1 MVWQPRRWTSCFTL
15 RFVICHGVETGD
27 QELFHKVKKLLL
39 FSIKLFAFF
48 KHLGYCL
55 HGDATV
61 FPLNSIQ
68 AMELVMH
75 FSSLG
80 SFHRFATVGNSIWS
94 LSCKLAAILVSLV
107 CVSEVNA
114 QAFRSRDYTFE
125 EGAVGAVGAAGVT
138 DHETSNGIASA
149 ADPNRVWYDV
159 EYNIPISSESQLG
172 SQQGTAVQTW
182 LASVQRDSAPLV
194 NTLGAFFRPDYVA
207 VNDSPADQG
216 NSTRALE
223 FGGGF
228 GESLIDEASSSGMR
242 GFVFDADSI
251 VANETIANTNFFAS
265 FSYLSQAWVKPVLDG
280 ARQVV
285 WSIGSEQGALGIT
298 SSGDWEVRG
307 LGPVGTLST
316 NIAVDENNWTHVAV
330 YRNGSEAIFYV
341 NGSVAAQGPNFFN
354 IWPDT
359 IYLGS
364 DEQQARNYSG
374 LIDDFSVSGFPNGEG
389 IDPAV
394 DLDYWT
400 DTTPIPDPLIL
411 GDVNFDSDV
420 NQTDYNIWS
429 ANVGFN
435 NGFGIGDFGTLNLG
449 DVDGNGRIDLL
460 DFNIIQ
466 REARA
471 LGNVLS
477 FTTVPEPGACLLLL
491 TGITCAMGVRRRT
504 DRTQRSDSI
513 ASPNRTGSKNSSR
526 YSFLLVILLGSLLTA
541 SNSQAAVIVAED
553 FKYDQPSKT
562 ELSGGDFTTGT
573 FAGGQN
579 GSLGFFDSDWG
590 SFGSGV
596 ILSGD
601 FPAGPQI
608 TPFLDDL
615 ETGMT
620 ESFFPGIGNGLTR
633 DYDLDPSVS
642 GNQTIYFAAKMK
654 VETAGTYDIIPGD
667 PNPDPADREGPVSA
681 LFSIFSNTAGGITDS
696 AVSFGLTGPAG
707 NGLTTEVFADLNGN
721 RVQGNAGAIAV
732 GTYHTVVGKLELNV
746 AGVGN
751 SADFDGS
758 GIVNGNDFMIW
769 QRNNGRTDS
778 PPQTEGN
785 FNGDANVDGQD
796 LAGWQAGY
804 GGPDGTP
811 DERLTVWLNPTGVET
826 SNDTVLTVEGD
837 VMTSLFD
844 TDVFSSI
851 LLFSDPDSGGAPKR
865 PHYYD
870 DLAIG
875 TTWNDV
881 VTVDIPRLTLEV
893 NTNTGLVQIINNTS
907 ETLDIS
913 AYEILSDSG
922 SLDPNALLGAGWDS
936 LAQQGEAGWVENN
949 PTTDRLTESNFQPNT
964 TKTFNPSD
972 IVSLGN
978 AFDTSGSQDLVARWQ
993 VLEGNDSLLNLFDI
1007 SYVTTSSTVAS
1018 IPEPTTLALIALSML
1033 VLGIGRKV

>member
-1 MVWQPRRWTSCFTL
+1 
-15 RFVICHGVETGD
+15 
-27 QELFHKVKKLLL
+27 
-39 FSIKLFAFF
+39 
-48 KHLGYCL
+48 
-55 HGDATV
+55 
-61 FPLNSIQ
+61 
-68 AMELVMH
+68 MH
-75 FSSLG
+75 FSSPD
-80 SFHRFATVGNSIWS
+80 SFHRFTTHCNKHFSLACKLGVILIS
-94 LSCKLAAILVSLV
+94 LSCVHEA
-107 CVSEVNA
+107 NA
-114 QAFRSRDYTFE
+114 QAFRSRLYTFE
-125 EGAVGAVGAAGVT
+125 EGSVGTVGGAGVT
-138 DHETSNGIASA
+138 DHETSNGIASDD
-149 ADPNRVWYDV
+149 DPNRVWYDV
-159 EYNIPISSESQLG
+159 FYKIPDSSESQLG
-172 SQQGTAVQTW
+172 SVQGTPVQTW
-182 LASVQRDSAPLV
+182 LSTVQRNSAPLV
-194 NTLGAFFRPDYVA
+194 NTFGASFRPDYVA

-216 NSTRALE
+216 NSTRALS

-228 GESLIDEASSSGMR
+228 GESLIDQASTAGMR
-242 GFVFDADSI
+242 GFVFDADA
-251 VANETIANTNFFAS
+251 VAANENISNTNFFAS

-298 SSGDWEVRG
+298 SSGNWEVRA

-316 NIAVDENNWTHVAV
+316 NIAVDENAWTHVAI

-354 IWPDT
+354 IWPDA
-359 IYLGS
+359 IYLGA
-364 DEQQARNYSG
+364 DEQQQRNYSG
-374 LIDDFSVSGFPNGEG
+374 LIDDFSISGFPNGEG
-389 IDPAV
+389 IAPAV
-394 DLDYWT
+394 DLDYWR

-429 ANVGFN
+429 SNVGFN
-435 NGFGIGDFGTLNLG
+435 NGFGIGDFGTLNMG
-449 DVDGNGRIDLL
+449 DVDGNGRIDLV

-466 REARA
+466 REARE
-471 LGNVLS
+471 LGNVLV
-477 FTTVPEPGACLLLL
+477 FGAVPEPGSCLLLL
-491 TGITCAMGVRRRT
+491 TGITCALGVRRRT
-504 DRTQRSDSI
+504 TRTHKVDNTDSS
-513 ASPNRTGSKNSSR
+513 SPTRTKRSSR
-526 YSFLLVILLGSLLTA
+526 CSFLLIVLLGSLLTA
-541 SNSQAAVIVAED
+541 SNTQAAVIVAED

-590 SFGSGV
+590 AFGSGV

-615 ETGMT
+615 DTAMT
-620 ESFFPGIGNGLTR
+620 ESFFPGAGNGLLR
-633 DYDLDPSVS
+633 DYDLNPSVA
-642 GNQTIYFAAKMK
+642 GNQTLYFAAKMK

-667 PNPDPADREGPVSA
+667 PNPDPAGREGPVNA
-681 LFSIFSNTAGGITDS
+681 LFSIFSNVNGGVADITDT

-732 GTYHTVVGKLELNV
+732 GTYHTIVGKLEINA

-751 SADFDGS
+751 SADFDAS
-758 GIVNGNDFMIW
+758 GIVDGSDFMIW
-769 QRNNGRTDS
+769 QRNHGRTDS

-785 FNGDANVDGQD
+785 FNGDTNVDGLD
-796 LAGWQAGY
+796 LAGWQQGY

-826 SNDTVLTVEGD
+826 SNDTVLTIEAD
-837 VMTSLFD
+837 VMDSLFD
-844 TDVFSSI
+844 SSVFSSI
-851 LLFSDPDSGGAPKR
+851 LLFSDPDTGGAPKR

-881 VTVDIPRLTLEV
+881 VTVDVPRLTLEV
-893 NTNTGLVQIINNTS
+893 NTNTGLVQIVNNTS

-922 SLDPNALLGAGWDS
+922 SLDPNASLGAGWDS
-936 LAQQGEAGWVENN
+936 LAQQGETGWVENN
-949 PTTDRLTESNFQPNT
+949 PSASQLTESNFQPNL
-964 TKTFNPSD
+964 TKTINPSD
-972 IVSLGN
+972 VVSLGT
-978 AFDTSGSQDLVARWQ
+978 AFDTAGTQDLVARWQ
-993 VLEGNDSLLNLFDI
+993 VLEGNDSLLNLFNVT
-1007 SYVTTSSTVAS
+1007 YVTTSSTVAGV
-1018 IPEPTTLALIALSML
+1018 PEPTGVALVALAMLALGS
-1033 VLGIGRKV
+1033 RCPQRREF